1 MATKGIAVAIRAGA
15 ADRALPLGASNDPP
29 PPASAASVRCIHVLS
44 LSPSL
49 SCVSPPLC
57 RVSPPGECVRA
68 LACLAAEAV
77 ARNTGC
83 SPVRWSVRRSVGR
96 SLPRLS
102 LAQTDLCKWEMEPLP
117 PQPPTAA
124 MMMMICSPCVVLGSR
139 WPPSAEAASCG
150 RKAVALELLQWRD
163 LQTDGRRQSVCACAC
178 VGDLGLEALS
188 SERPSNIFCPSSH
201 RGRIPRGKGN

>member
-1 MATKGIAVAIRAGA
+1 MWPQRASPLPSALAGSSVAVGSGRRPAGV
-15 ADRALPLGASNDPP
+15 RPMHTCSLPSFRLPSP
-29 PPASAASVRCIHVLS
+29 SLS
-44 LSPSL
+44 LSPASL
-49 SCVSPPLC
+49 LPSAVFLL
-57 RVSPPGECVRA
+57 RVSACVPLPVWRPRPS
-68 LACLAAEAV
+68 LATPV
-77 ARNTGC
+77 AR
-83 SPVRWSVRRSVGR
+83 RSVGPSVGR

-102 LAQTDLCKWEMEPLP
+102 LAQTDLCKREMEPLP
-117 PQPPTAA
+117 PQPPTTA
-124 MMMMICSPCVVLGSR
+124 MMMICSPCVVLGSR
-139 WPPSAEAASCG
+139 WPSSAEAASCG

>member
-83 SPVRWSVRRSVGR
+83 SPVRWSVRRSVVAQTQLSSDRPVQVGDGAVAATTTDGGDDDDDLLTLR
-96 SLPRLS
+96 CAWES
-102 LAQTDLCKWEMEPLP
+102 LAAVGGSGELWQE
-117 PQPPTAA
+117 
-124 MMMMICSPCVVLGSR
+124 GSR
-139 WPPSAEAASCG
+139 VG
-150 RKAVALELLQWRD
+150 AVA
-163 LQTDGRRQSVCACAC
+163 V
-178 VGDLGLEALS
+178 
-188 SERPSNIFCPSSH
+188 ERPSD
-201 RGRIPRGKGN
+201 GRTEAVGLCVCVRR